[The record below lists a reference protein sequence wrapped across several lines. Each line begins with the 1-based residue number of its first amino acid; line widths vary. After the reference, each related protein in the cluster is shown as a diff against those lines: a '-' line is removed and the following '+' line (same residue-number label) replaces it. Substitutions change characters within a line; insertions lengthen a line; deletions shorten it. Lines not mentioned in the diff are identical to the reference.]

1 MQPEEGRH
9 VTDMVVAE
17 QRVSVV
23 IGDLTAQR
31 VGAVVNAANER
42 LQHGG
47 GVAAALS
54 RAGGPSV
61 QSESDAW
68 VDQHGDL
75 QAGQAA
81 VTTAGDMPADHVIHV
96 VGPRWRDGQDNE
108 GLLRQAVRAALDA
121 AEGIGVSSVALPTI
135 SAGVFGYPPDE
146 AGAVIAGEARSW
158 LASQAGRV
166 REVRLVGFDDAAAGH
181 FARALTDT

>member
-1 MQPEEGRH
+1 MDLDEGRH
-9 VTDMVVAE
+9 IARVDVDGRQIVVL
-17 QRVSVV
+17 V
-23 IGDLTAQR
+23 GDLTAQR

-68 VDQHGDL
+68 VEQHGDVRP
-75 QAGQAA
+75 GQAA
-81 VTTAGDMPADHVIHV
+81 VTTAGDMPADHIIHV
-96 VGPRWRDGQDNE
+96 VGPRWRAGQDNE

-121 AEGIGVSSVALPTI
+121 AEEIGVSSVALPTI

-158 LASQAGRV
+158 LASDAERV

-181 FARALTDT
+181 FAWALTNT